1 MRTSPLTSA
10 PKPPARCTTSLRPSP
25 RAETKQ
31 QQEHHTRLPLTRSLP
46 WKLSQRLKLNHN
58 NRGRE
63 KKRKKNQQK
72 TRNKKKKRTTSPNL
86 DREAH
91 AQPCFYRPYCS
102 PGLELPAKVGQ
113 WEQRRG
119 GAVPPA
125 PRHPQR
131 RGAPSLGRRGP
142 SSSGQRAGPPG
153 PCGPSSRPPAED
165 LRDFPHGILTPRA
178 RREPT

>member
-58 NRGRE
+58 NRGGGE
-63 KKRKKNQQK
+63 GGRK
-72 TRNKKKKRTTSPNL
+72 NKKIKERRTTSPYS
-86 DREAH
+86 DRKAPE
-91 AQPCFYRPYCS
+91 QPGFYDPRALLGCS
-102 PGLELPAKVGQ
+102 SLPRWDSGNSAEVGQ
-113 WEQRRG
+113 PPRT
-119 GAVPPA
+119 PA
-125 PRHPQR
+125 PRR
-131 RGAPSLGRRGP
+131 APSLGRHGP
-142 SSSGQRAGPPG
+142 RSSGRRAGPPG
-153 PCGPSSRPPAED
+153 HCGPSSRPPAGD
-165 LRDFPHGILTPRA
+165 PRGFPHGILTPRA